1 MSDEPTDK
9 ELADALGISE
19 IQVQIYLSQ
28 RGALLTPG
36 CWMLTFSPDTP
47 ADLRKK
53 LKLNKALVRT
63 VMLPPRRS
71 AQ

>member
-36 CWMLTFSPDTP
+36 CWMLDAHVLTGHAS
-47 ADLRKK
+47 
-53 LKLNKALVRT
+53 
-63 VMLPPRRS
+63 
-71 AQ
+71 